1 MISTINYLEL
11 KKILLKKFVNVK
23 VMIQLRGILDT
34 KIFIENTRIMI
45 NKHKLTIFN
54 SEHDFSIEFMM
65 MKNFKIEEKC
75 HIELIYEDFTVIL
88 EL

>member
-54 SEHDFSIEFMM
+54 NEHDFSIEFMM